1 MLKYRQRIIVK
12 LGHISMTF
20 EEKTISSKV
29 VYEGP
34 VFKIRQHMVETVG
47 GQSQRDVVEHSGG
60 AIMVAVTDEGKIIVE
75 KQFRKPLEMDFLEL
89 PAGKADPNEEPEV
102 TAVRELHEETGYIAG
117 DVKHLVSFYP
127 TCGYSNEYLHI
138 YLCKNLTK
146 GETHWDAD
154 ECIELIEMYPD
165 EIIEKIKTGEIQDS
179 KTIIGVLYAKMMNE
193 I

>member
-34 VFKIRQHMVETVG
+34 VFKIRQHLVETIG

-127 TCGYSNEYLHI
+127 TCGYSNEFLHI
-138 YLCKNLTK
+138 YLCKDLTK
-146 GETHWDAD
+146 GEKHWDKD